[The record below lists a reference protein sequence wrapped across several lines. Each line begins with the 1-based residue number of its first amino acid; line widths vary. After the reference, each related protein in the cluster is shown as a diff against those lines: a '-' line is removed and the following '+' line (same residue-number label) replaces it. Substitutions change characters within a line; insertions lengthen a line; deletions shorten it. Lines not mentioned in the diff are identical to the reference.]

1 MLLIDDLLKAPGKAM
16 FSLFEQLARKAQQE
30 WLDDESVKQELQQIY
45 ALLDGGKISEGE
57 FEAREQKLLERLEQI
72 ARVKFQDRWAEK
84 TSTSDSDGPV
94 IEAGLSARSFS
105 DALALPN
112 EQASDGRVGDDV
124 YSPETHAAISEKPS
138 LGANFFQALRPFLD
152 LPKSSADPLAEE
164 SAAEAS
170 VSQSTNAHTDSIELL
185 SVAAQTNRTAKTINA
200 ETILA
205 PENPRP
211 TAHELHR
218 LPSQINRDVR
228 SEPAPTN
235 AAQPVSATHLTD
247 AKTNAPAPATSAT
260 ISTIGFSGAVESA
273 MQALSVT
280 KLKPSSVISV
290 VSCDDGW
297 QVTVEL
303 IERKAV
309 PDTNDLL
316 GVYEVHINKAGIVW
330 RYERTRVRRRNDI
343 TR

>member
-16 FSLFEQLARKAQQE
+16 FSLFEQLARKAQEE

-72 ARVKFQDRWAEK
+72 ARVKFRDKWADQ
-84 TSTSDSDGPV
+84 TTTSDSDGPV
-94 IEAGLSARSFS
+94 IEAGLSATSFS
-105 DALALPN
+105 DALASHN
-112 EQASDGRVGDDV
+112 QQASDGRVGDDL
-124 YSPETHAAISEKPS
+124 YSSETHAAIAGKPS

-152 LPKSSADPLAEE
+152 LPKSSADPFAEE
-164 SAAEAS
+164 SATEAS
-170 VSQSTNAHTDSIELL
+170 VSQSTNAHTDSTELL
-185 SVAAQTNRTAKTINA
+185 SVATHPTGTAKTINA

-205 PENPRP
+205 SENPRP
-211 TAHELHR
+211 IADELPR
-218 LPSQINRDVR
+218 LPSQINRDLS

-235 AAQPVSATHLTD
+235 AAQPVSGTNLTD
-247 AKTNAPAPATSAT
+247 TKTNLPAPATSAT

-280 KLKPSSVISV
+280 RLKPSSVISV
-290 VSCDDGW
+290 VSSDDGW

-316 GVYEVHINKAGIVW
+316 GVYEVHVNKAGIVW